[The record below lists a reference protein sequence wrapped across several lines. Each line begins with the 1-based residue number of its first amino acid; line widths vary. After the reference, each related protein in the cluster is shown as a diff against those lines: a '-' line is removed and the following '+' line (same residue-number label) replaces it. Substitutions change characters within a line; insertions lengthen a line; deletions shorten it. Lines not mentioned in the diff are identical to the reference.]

1 MEVSTVPVTL
11 GFIATPP
18 IGVVHQVR
26 HARKSALQTIH
37 RVYQTQ
43 KVCLFEF
50 QNLNFKT
57 TYSTLFMLLTLFW
70 FITFSS
76 FFLSDCMCGT
86 SACNTQ
92 NGMTCMKEVKSSD
105 DVLQCIK
112 GVPSTSTVARPQCTE
127 TDGARLNDA
136 ECECGGTQVAPSP
149 FLKDGRAIA
158 YNGQLY
164 MALEAFYCSYFYT
177 DNNNCPLADASIKD
191 TADDASVGTFC
202 QKMYRDIPRGWSLVP
217 ASKDVITNVVDKY
230 SFGTT
235 NVVFSN
241 GDMFQ
246 SGLNEQVD
254 GTLNRNDEKFFI
266 EKEDTITNTMTT
278 SNLVVDSKNRFK
290 PNSCTEV
297 RRLLLPQRL
306 PMISTAPITRLLI

>member
-1 MEVSTVPVTL
+1 
-11 GFIATPP
+11 
-18 IGVVHQVR
+18 
-26 HARKSALQTIH
+26 
-37 RVYQTQ
+37 
-43 KVCLFEF
+43 
-50 QNLNFKT
+50 
-57 TYSTLFMLLTLFW
+57 
-70 FITFSS
+70 
-76 FFLSDCMCGT
+76 MCGT
-86 SACNTQ
+86 RACNAQ
-92 NGMTCMKEVKSSD
+92 NGMACYNSNANDFFVKSSD
-105 DVLQCIK
+105 VDLQCIV

-191 TADDASVGTFC
+191 TSDDASVGTFC
-202 QKMYRDIPRGWSLVP
+202 QKMYRDIPPGWSLAP
-217 ASKDVITNVVDKY
+217 ASKDIITNVVDKY
-230 SFGTT
+230 SFGASYI
-235 NVVFSN
+235 VLSN

-246 SGLNEQVD
+246 SGLKN
-254 GTLNRNDEKFFI
+254 GALNRNDEMFFI
-266 EKEDTITNTMTT
+266 EKEDTITTTMTT